1 MPISCGIHLSGAK
14 QPKSPVARRSPS
26 KRPATGGELGATL
39 ATLMLASGINIGQRP
54 TPTRRGMVIP
64 YVPNHRWDRT
74 WTFCLTSSEDD
85 AANTVLPGFYE
96 DFHGETDH
104 SMEYIEMS
112 PPQSSHGHSLASMG
126 VKHTHTQIPSY
137 YHRYPSLQANVL
149 PLPTM
154 CQLGSYSVPFTPK
167 NWIKRTY
174 QNHPVTHQPRLISWF
189 RHFIHPPVDVLSTQ
203 KSMADS
209 AILVV
214 H

>member
-126 VKHTHTQIPSY
+126 VKHTHTHKYQVTIIDIQVCRQMCSHCLPCA
-137 YHRYPSLQANVL
+137 SLVPTAFPLL
-149 PLPTM
+149 PKT
-154 CQLGSYSVPFTPK
+154 GSKGPIKITQSHTSPDLSVGFA
-167 NWIKRTY
+167 
-174 QNHPVTHQPRLISWF
+174 ISS
-189 RHFIHPPVDVLSTQ
+189 IHL
-203 KSMADS
+203 
-209 AILVV
+209 
-214 H
+214 